1 MGWAEEPDSLTHLDR
16 GEQIAIRIEESMKW
30 KWLFRKSLKWLE
42 VYMKSWSENGSFANF
57 LNDLKFIWK
66 HEVKMVV
73 SQISKMTWSFNKLF
87 CDWEKMEWNCNN
99 WNLTNCY
106 PGRRK
111 YEVKIVVWQISWSFS
126 MRAWGTNGSFAKF

>member
-1 MGWAEEPDSLTHLDR
+1 
-16 GEQIAIRIEESMKW
+16 MKA
-30 KWLFRKSLKWLE
+30 
-42 VYMKSWSENGSFANF
+42 WSENGSFA
-57 LNDLKFIWK
+57 KFQRGLEVLTNCYLDRRK
-66 HEVKMVV
+66 HEGKMIV
-73 SQISKMTWSFNKLF
+73 SQNSMMTWSFNKLF